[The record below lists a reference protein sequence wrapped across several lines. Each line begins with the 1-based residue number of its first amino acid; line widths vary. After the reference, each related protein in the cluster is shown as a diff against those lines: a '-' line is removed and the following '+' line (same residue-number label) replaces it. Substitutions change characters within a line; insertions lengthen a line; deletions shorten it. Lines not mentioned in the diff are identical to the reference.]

1 MNNVFARP
9 LARFLILFF
18 LLTLT
23 PVSALCANDPQQF
36 IQTTV
41 DKVLSV
47 LEDPKYKS
55 EQGKVEQ
62 AKVLRKLGDDIFDW
76 VELSRRTLARNWN
89 ELNTE
94 QRKEFV
100 HLYADLLASTY
111 MDRVQSYAGQKV
123 SFLGHEML
131 SDTKAQVNSI
141 VDNQGKEIP
150 FVYRL
155 ILRRGKWGVYDVQ
168 VEGVSLVKNYRT
180 QFADILSNQTPDEML
195 KILREK
201 INTRDKE

>member
-100 HLYADLLASTY
+100 HLYADLLAATY